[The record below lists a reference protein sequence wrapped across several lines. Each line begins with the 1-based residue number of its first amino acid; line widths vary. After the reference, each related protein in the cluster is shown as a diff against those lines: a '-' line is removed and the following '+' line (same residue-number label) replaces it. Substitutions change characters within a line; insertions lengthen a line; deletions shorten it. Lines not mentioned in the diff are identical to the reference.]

1 MMIEEVMLYLLEIF
15 VLNLDFVNDYF
26 SMMMM
31 KMKVVMLE
39 QVLNLYWLDLD
50 YVQIEK
56 LNHVNRIE
64 EMLIA
69 GRYLVIFDRLIDE
82 SLQWM
87 F

>member
-82 SLQWM
+82 SLQWL